1 MKKLI
6 LKRVAENEDGT
17 FGVLIDGNTP
27 FALTLERNWL
37 DNKPNESCIPAGEYV
52 CKRIISPRFGKTF
65 EVTNVPG
72 RSHILFHTGNLE
84 EHSKGC
90 ILIGEEFGYLN
101 GKVAVLSSRKGFKEF
116 MDRLKGLS
124 SFEIEIKYA

>member
-1 MKKLI
+1 MKKLT
-6 LKRVAENEDGT
+6 LKRIAENEDGT
-17 FGVLIDGNTP
+17 FGVLIDGDTP

-37 DNKPNESCIPAGEYV
+37 SNKPNESCIPAGKYV
-52 CKRIISPRFGKTF
+52 CKRIISPRFGETF
-65 EVTNVPG
+65 EITNVPG

-116 MDRLKGLS
+116 MDRLNGLS

>member
-6 LKRVAENEDGT
+6 LKRIAENEDGT

-37 DNKPNESCIPAGEYV
+37 DNKPNESCIPAGKYV
-52 CKRIISPRFGKTF
+52 CKRIISPRFGETF

-84 EHSKGC
+84 DHSKGC

-116 MDRLKGLS
+116 MDRLNGLS